1 MNFQRNNEARSGW
14 KLWLDT
20 QAQRID
26 ALNFRERALLFAS
39 VLACLAALLN
49 FAWLAP
55 AQLAYEQSRQLFNT
69 QGAALQRDRD
79 ALRQAAIPEGADKG
93 VRDEIAAV
101 KGRLENVNRL
111 TLELLPLASESARLE
126 QVLIQ
131 VLRQHDGLTLLRAA
145 VSPPEK
151 SNKFAAEP
159 VSRVGAPVAAISLTT
174 QSVTLTVAGRYPT
187 LVAYVQALEEKL
199 PNARWDSMS
208 LKSASGQSELTLQL
222 SLLGVQQ

>member
-1 MNFQRNNEARSGW
+1 MNFRRNSEGTSGW
-14 KLWLDT
+14 KRWLET

-49 FAWLAP
+49 FVWLAP
-55 AQLAYEQSRQLFNT
+55 AQLSYEQSRQLFDR
-69 QGAALQRDRD
+69 QSAGLQRDRD
-79 ALRQAAIPEGADKG
+79 ALKQTAIPEGADKG

-111 TLELLPLASESARLE
+111 IVELLPLASESARLD
-126 QVLIQ
+126 QVLVH
-131 VLRQHDGLTLLRAA
+131 VLRQHEGLTLLRTA

-151 SNKFAAEP
+151 ANKLVAEP
-159 VSRVGAPVAAISLTT
+159 MSRVGAPMPAINLTT
-174 QSVTLTVAGRYPT
+174 QSVALTVAGRYPA

-208 LKSASGQSELTLQL
+208 LKSATGPAELTLQL
-222 SLLGVQQ
+222 SLIGVPQ